1 MSVVPSFVYV
11 FDPKVDKLPPCPEI
25 RRENII
31 LKKHR
36 GPLFDSIGNILWHVA
51 SGFTFYRWSIYD
63 KTTGEEIMY
72 NHTAYGLLHFQFM
85 KKLGGGYHIGP
96 SFTKPSERSKGL
108 YAYINWT
115 ILAALQNE
123 GCKFFMRVAQ
133 SNIASIRGIEKAGFR
148 RVGYMRRVGFSYKLC
163 DEQGKLL

>member
-63 KTTGEEIMY
+63 KTTGEEI
-72 NHTAYGLLHFQFM
+72 AYSHSTHNLLHFHFVRQ
-85 KKLGGGYHIGP
+85 LGGGYFVGP
-96 SFTKPSERSKGL
+96 DATLSSERKQGL
-108 YAYINWT
+108 HPYILWS
-115 ILAALQNE
+115 ILSALQNSGE
-123 GCKFFMRVAQ
+123 LIFGRVAID
-133 SNIASIRGIEKAGFR
+133 NTASIKGIEKAGFR